1 VLQRRNNFVAERR
14 RLRGPTSAGFCAANH
29 TFAEPIHQ
37 HWRRQSIRSVSCAE
51 RQGDVRSIA
60 NNRTGRGQKM
70 PGRLRALVFGVSVL
84 VSGLAQGGPQ
94 DASQQEMRSLDE
106 QVQEI
111 KSDVLSIAAD
121 LSRLEEKLLYPSNT
135 QLAIFVSINPGETFR
150 LDAMKIDIDG
160 ATATHYIYSYKE
172 LEALQKGGVQRIYTG
187 NIPTGSHEIAISVNG
202 KTQTDKDFTRTETFA
217 FDKGVEP
224 KLLGVT
230 LAGPETI
237 QLGDW

>member
-1 VLQRRNNFVAERR
+1 
-14 RLRGPTSAGFCAANH
+14 
-29 TFAEPIHQ
+29 
-37 HWRRQSIRSVSCAE
+37 
-51 RQGDVRSIA
+51 
-60 NNRTGRGQKM
+60 M
-70 PGRLRALVFGVSVL
+70 PSLLRALALGVSLL
-84 VSGLAQGGPQ
+84 VAGLAWGGPK

-135 QLAIFVSINPGETFR
+135 QLAIFVSIGQGEIFR
-150 LDAMKIDIDG
+150 LDGMKIDIDG
-160 ATATHYIYSYKE
+160 APATHYIYSYKE

-187 NIPTGSHEIAISVNG
+187 NVPTGAHEISISVNG
-202 KTQTDKDFTRTETFA
+202 KTQSDKDFTRTETFA
-217 FDKGVEP
+217 FSKGVEP